1 MTALVCNTAHFTMP
15 EKSAMA
21 ASTLTMPAV
30 TSTCAALTVTLAEA
44 VTLSVTG
51 LAVAR
56 GGVPVLEGLSLALPS
71 GKALILRGPNGVG
84 KTTLLRTLAGLQPP
98 LAGQMSLQPDN
109 VTYAAHADGVKATLT
124 VAENLTFWARVFGT
138 DAVGAA
144 INRMALRELADRR
157 AANLSAGQKRRLG
170 LARLLV
176 TGRPVWVMDEP
187 TVSLDAASVQLFGD
201 VVRDHLTAGGAA
213 LIATHIDLGLD
224 AAVLDLTPFKARP
237 AAEGGIASAFDEA
250 FT

>member
-1 MTALVCNTAHFTMP
+1 MSLLAAH
-15 EKSAMA
+15 A
-21 ASTLTMPAV
+21 
-30 TSTCAALTVTLAEA
+30 
-44 VTLSVTG
+44 

-56 GGVPVLEGLSLALPS
+56 AGVPVLEGVSFTLTAGRALV
-71 GKALILRGPNGVG
+71 LRGPNGIG
-84 KTTLLRTLAGLQPP
+84 KTTLLRSIAGLQPP
-98 LAGQMSLQPDN
+98 LAGRVEAAPEA
-109 VTYAAHADGVKATLT
+109 VAYAAHADGVKGMLT

-138 DAVGAA
+138 AAVEAA
-144 INRMALRELADRR
+144 IDRMAWRDLAERR

-187 TVSLDAASVQLFGD
+187 TVSLDAASVRLFGD
-201 VVRDHLTAGGAA
+201 VVRDHLAQGGAA

-224 AAVLDLTPFKARP
+224 ADVLNLTPMKARP